1 MPYSSTL
8 YTDTNNEVFVWGFQF
23 EKKQF
28 PTSYIPTYGYATT
41 RGDDDLIID
50 GEDLTDFH
58 NQPEGTIIADYKVI
72 AGDPE
77 IFYLSNNGSSKRIGL
92 YEAGSSQTRFLIGN
106 SGTQADTT
114 DSAGTTVGD
123 NIKAAG
129 AYKLNDVA
137 AAKNG
142 VISST
147 DTSVTIPDGIDRAY
161 IGGYYDGTVQGVL
174 GLRRLIYYPQRLP
187 NSQLVTLTS

>member
-1 MPYSSTL
+1 M
-8 YTDTNNEVFVWGFQF
+8 WGLQV
-23 EKKQF
+23 EKGDF
-28 PTSYIPTYGYATT
+28 PTSYIRTDSNHRVI
-41 RGDDDLIID
+41 RGADQCFIN
-50 GEDLTDFH
+50 GQDLTNFY
-58 NQPEGTIIADYKVI
+58 NQSEGTIIADYKVI
-72 AGDPE
+72 QGDPE
-77 IFYLSNNGSSKRIGL
+77 IFYLSNNTSSKRIGL
-92 YEAGSSQTRFLIGN
+92 YEAGSSQTRFIIGN

-123 NIKAAG
+123 NIKSSG
-129 AYKLNDVA
+129 AYKLNDIV

-147 DTSVTIPDGIDRAY
+147 DSSATIPDGIDRAW